1 VLPTI
6 SPLAFALPIVLA
18 EAAAAGGDAAPQG
31 SPLLQ
36 FLPLAL
42 IAFAFYFLFIVPQ
55 RNKERAMQDMIASLK
70 ENDHVVTTGGVH
82 GVVTNIQR
90 DANRLTLRIDDS
102 NGTRV
107 RVALWA
113 IDSVIS
119 DKPTEA
125 ASKT

>member
-1 VLPTI
+1 MPQTISSLASALPT
-6 SPLAFALPIVLA
+6 LLA
-18 EAAAAGGDAAPQG
+18 EAAAAGGGDAAQG
-31 SPLLQ
+31 NPLLQ

-55 RNKERAMQDMIASLK
+55 RNKERAMHDMIASLK
-70 ENDHVVTTGGVH
+70 ENDHVVTTGGIH

-90 DANRLTLRIDDS
+90 DANRLTLRVDDS
-102 NGTRV
+102 TGARI

-113 IDSVIS
+113 IDSVTS
-119 DKPTEA
+119 DKPADT